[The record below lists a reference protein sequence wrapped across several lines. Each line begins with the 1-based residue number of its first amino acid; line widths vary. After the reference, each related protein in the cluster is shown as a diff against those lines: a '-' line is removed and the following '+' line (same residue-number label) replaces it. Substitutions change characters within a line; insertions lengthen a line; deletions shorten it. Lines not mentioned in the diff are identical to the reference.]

1 MLVRTETE
9 NSAVAK
15 SAFRKLNLSWNDLS
29 SVSAWAVS
37 QAAGRLE
44 EVALCYCRLTV
55 SQLQEVLVVVS
66 SGGQE
71 HIKLARLDLQGN
83 NISALSPRILSRAII
98 RLQADFCNNQGKLFS
113 LSLLGIQIFGQRV
126 RKIIFSCLCGS
137 AKELTNHA
145 LVRGERGK
153 RVKTVNDEC
162 K

>member
-1 MLVRTETE
+1 MGGRSYYPSGWSAYPGLVSHEADNCSAPGYLYLHHRGERSQTEERTSLLRILIISQKLKGVFSYE

-15 SAFRKLNLSWNDLS
+15 FALRKLNLSWNDLS

-44 EVALCYCRLTV
+44 EVALCYSRLTV

-83 NISALSPRILSRAII
+83 NISALSPRILY
-98 RLQADFCNNQGKLFS
+98 
-113 LSLLGIQIFGQRV
+113 LL
-126 RKIIFSCLCGS
+126 L
-137 AKELTNHA
+137 
-145 LVRGERGK
+145 
-153 RVKTVNDEC
+153 
-162 K
+162 